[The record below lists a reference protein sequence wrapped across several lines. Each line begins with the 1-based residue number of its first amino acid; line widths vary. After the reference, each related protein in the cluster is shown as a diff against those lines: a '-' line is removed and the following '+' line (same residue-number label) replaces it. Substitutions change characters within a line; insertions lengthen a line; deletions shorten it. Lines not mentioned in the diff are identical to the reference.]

1 MARTRVSDRL
11 APLGALALGVAAV
24 LAACDKPA
32 EPAVSRAT
40 VPAPPASTETLARR
54 GLARERVE
62 RGAVLYAGHCAVCH
76 GVRAEGPPNWHR
88 PGPDGKYPP
97 PPLDGSAHAWH
108 HSRAALKRTIQDG
121 TAKIGGGMPAWKDKL
136 SDADI
141 EAIIDWM
148 IASWPDEIYAAWRK
162 LDAGGRR

>member
-1 MARTRVSDRL
+1 MARIRTSDRL
-11 APLGALALGVAAV
+11 TPLGALALGVA

-32 EPAVSRAT
+32 EP
-40 VPAPPASTETLARR
+40 PAPRTAAPSETLAHR
-54 GLARERVE
+54 GLTRERVE
-62 RGAVLYAGHCAVCH
+62 HGAVLYAGNCAVCH
-76 GVRAEGPPNWHR
+76 GARGEGAPNWHR

-108 HSRAALKRTIQDG
+108 HPRAALKRTIQDG

-136 SDADI
+136 SGADI
-141 EAIIDWM
+141 DAIIDWM
-148 IASWPDEIYAAWRK
+148 IAAWPDDIYAAWRK

>member
-1 MARTRVSDRL
+1 MARTPTDDRT
-11 APLGALALGVAAV
+11 GAFGVLALGVAAA

-32 EPAVSRAT
+32 EPPAPRAT
-40 VPAPPASTETLARR
+40 ASAAPASEEVLARR
-54 GLARERVE
+54 GLTRERIE
-62 RGAVLYAGHCAVCH
+62 RGAALYATNCAACH
-76 GVRAEGPPNWHR
+76 GARGEGPPNWHR
-88 PGPDGKYPP
+88 PGPDGKYP

-148 IASWPDEIYAAWRK
+148 IAAWPDEIYAAWRK